1 MQDFSERSE
10 GAFASEYIA
19 GHAILCSAKYTQKAK
34 LISGRRGFR
43 KNKNKA
49 RGISPTQKQN
59 INRGISPTGFFTRG
73 FRIFGPVGRDFA
85 KEIEKK

>member
-1 MQDFSERSE
+1 MRF
-10 GAFASEYIA
+10 
-19 GHAILCSAKYTQKAK
+19 LWSAKYTQKAK

-59 INRGISPTGFFTRG
+59 NRGISPTGFSQQDSEYSVPWVGISQKKLKKSEMSRG
-73 FRIFGPVGRDFA
+73 GYVRR
-85 KEIEKK
+85 